1 MESPPTPGPEHSVNA
16 KGWRMKARRREPDR
30 HGDLRFSGNIM
41 DRTRSLSLRQI
52 YFRRRFFILLVSLLA
67 MILVTPLVQ
76 GFIGIH
82 IVWNIFLSGILL
94 SGVHAVSERKRNVYI
109 ASLLALPM
117 LVSVWSV
124 YVVES
129 NIHVVILGSLCGVL
143 FFAYMIVNILLF
155 IYRQDEVTRDL
166 IAGAAV
172 VYLLMAIMWTFIYRV
187 LETAHP
193 GSFTISTTDIHE
205 RMNFL
210 YFSLVT
216 ITTLGYGDIVP
227 TTSLASSLAT
237 LEAVVG
243 QLYLVTTV
251 AWLVGVRV
259 TQSRERK

>member
-1 MESPPTPGPEHSVNA
+1 
-16 KGWRMKARRREPDR
+16 
-30 HGDLRFSGNIM
+30 M
-41 DRTRSLSLRQI
+41 DRRRSLSLREI
-52 YFRRRFFILLVSLLA
+52 YFRRRFFILAISLLA
-67 MILVTPLVQ
+67 LILITPLVQ
-76 GFIGIH
+76 EFVGIH
-82 IVWNIFLSGILL
+82 IVWNIFLTGILL
-94 SGVHAVSERKRNVYI
+94 SGVHAVSGKRRSVYI

-117 LVSVWSV
+117 LVSVWSA
-124 YVVES
+124 YVVE
-129 NIHVVILGSLCGVL
+129 NNYLVIVGTLCGVL

-155 IYRQDEVTRDL
+155 IYKQDEVTRDL
-166 IAGAAV
+166 IAGAVV

-187 LETAHP
+187 VDTVHP
-193 GSFTISTTDIHE
+193 GSFTFSATDIHE
-205 RMNFL
+205 RLRFT

-259 TQSRERK
+259 TQSRERKSE

>member
-1 MESPPTPGPEHSVNA
+1 
-16 KGWRMKARRREPDR
+16 
-30 HGDLRFSGNIM
+30 M
-41 DRTRSLSLRQI
+41 DKTRSLSLRQV
-52 YFRRRFFILLVSLLA
+52 YFERRFIILFISLLT

-76 GFIGIH
+76 GFVGIH
-82 IVWNIFLSGILL
+82 IVWNIFISAILL
-94 SGVHAVSERKRNVYI
+94 SGVHAISGRRRNVYI

-117 LVSVWSV
+117 LVSIWSEYFV
-124 YVVES
+124 ENKYVVT
-129 NIHVVILGSLCGVL
+129 VGTLCGVV

-155 IYRQDEVTRDL
+155 IYKQDEVTRDL
-166 IAGAAV
+166 IVGAAV

-187 LETAHP
+187 VEMANP
-193 GSFTISTTDIHE
+193 GSFTISATDIHE
-205 RMNFL
+205 RLRFT

-227 TTSLASSLAT
+227 TTGLASSLAT

-259 TQSRERK
+259 SQSRERKSQ